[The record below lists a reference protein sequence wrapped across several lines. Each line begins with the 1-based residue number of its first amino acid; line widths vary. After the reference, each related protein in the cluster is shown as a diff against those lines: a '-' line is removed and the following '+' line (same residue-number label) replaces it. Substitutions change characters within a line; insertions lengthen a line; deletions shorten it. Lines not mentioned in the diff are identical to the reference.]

1 MDDSLY
7 NLNTDELIDEVY
19 RLSMQNYLQMRSYLY
34 IEANNRIYSLNSRLA
49 IYTAYVEIND
59 SANIDILPM
68 KILIDK
74 KELTFPILFTVML

>member
-7 NLNTDELIDEVY
+7 NLNTDELIGEVY
-19 RLSMQNYLQMRSYLY
+19 RLSMQNYLQTRSYLY
-34 IEANNRIYSLNSRLA
+34 IEANNRIYSLNNKLS

-59 SANIDILPM
+59 SSNIDILPM

-74 KELTFPILFTVML
+74 KELTFPILFTLML